1 MDHGLDSYL
10 YAVVVYEIELMT
22 GSLVKWS
29 ENRKYFEVSHN
40 MNNKKKFTRQKI
52 KLQGLS
58 NGRNFNK
65 EKFVTVPAIESRLSY
80 LRPKIQ

>member
-29 ENRKYFEVSHN
+29 ENRKYFKVSHN
-40 MNNKKKFTRQKI
+40 MNNKKKFTIQKI

-65 EKFVTVPAIESRLSY
+65 ENFVTVPAIESRLSY